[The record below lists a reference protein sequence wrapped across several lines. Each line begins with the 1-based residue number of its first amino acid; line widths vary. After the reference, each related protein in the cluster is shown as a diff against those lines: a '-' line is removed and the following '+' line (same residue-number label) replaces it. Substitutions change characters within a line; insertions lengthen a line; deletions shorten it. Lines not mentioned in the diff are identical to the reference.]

1 MHWEHAGSYTGNISP
16 LMLKDCGVR
25 VVELGHSERRSQ
37 FGETDLPV
45 NKKFL
50 SAERRW

>member
-1 MHWEHAGSYTGNISP
+1 MIKVFSDAMSYIDAMAEF
-16 LMLKDCGVR
+16 L
-25 VVELGHSERRSQ
+25 
-37 FGETDLPV
+37 V